1 MARTSALSRVP
12 REGEIMTRLTYS
24 TTIQAPR
31 DVVWRTMLEDETYR
45 AWTSAF
51 QEGSYAVTD
60 WKPGSKA
67 LFLAP
72 DGSGMV
78 SRVAEHRPNEFL
90 SLEHLGV
97 VNEGVED
104 TESEEVRK
112 WAGARENYTLTE
124 GRETVNLRVDMDA
137 TEEHKKFFEEVWP
150 KALATLKDLSERRAM
165 VRA

>member
-1 MARTSALSRVP
+1 
-12 REGEIMTRLTYS
+12 MTRLTFS
-24 TTIQAPR
+24 TTIQAR
-31 DVVWRTMLEDETYR
+31 KELVWRTLLEDESYR

-97 VNEGVED
+97 VKEGIED

-124 GRETVNLRVDMDA
+124 NRDVVTLSVDMDI
-137 TEEHKKFFEEVWP
+137 TEEHQKFFEGTWP
-150 KALATLKDLSERRAM
+150 KALAALKDLSERRAA

>member
-1 MARTSALSRVP
+1 
-12 REGEIMTRLTYS
+12 MTRLTYS
-24 TTIQAPR
+24 TTIQAPK

-45 AWTSAF
+45 EWTSAF

-60 WKPGSKA
+60 WKQGSKA
-67 LFLAP
+67 LFLSP

-90 SLEHLGV
+90 SLEHVGIV
-97 VNEGVED
+97 KDGVED
-104 TESEEVRK
+104 TESEEVRQ

-124 GRETVNLRVDMDA
+124 ERGNTTLHVDMDS
-137 TEEHKKFFEEVWP
+137 TEEHTKFFEEVWP
-150 KALATLKDLSERRAM
+150 KALATLKDLSERRAA

>member
-1 MARTSALSRVP
+1 
-12 REGEIMTRLTYS
+12 MTRLTFS
-24 TTIQAPR
+24 TTIQAPK
-31 DVVWRTMLEDETYR
+31 DLVWRTLLEDETYR
-45 AWTSAF
+45 EWTSAF

-97 VNEGVED
+97 LKEGIED

-124 GRETVNLRVDMDA
+124 NRGVVSLRIDMD
-137 TEEHKKFFEEVWP
+137 TVEEYQKIFEEAWP
-150 KALATLKDLSERRAM
+150 KALATLKDLSERRAA

>member
-1 MARTSALSRVP
+1 
-12 REGEIMTRLTYS
+12 MTRLTYS

-31 DVVWRTMLEDETYR
+31 EVVWRTMLEDETYR

-51 QEGSYAVTD
+51 HEGSYAVTD

-67 LFLAP
+67 LFLGP

-97 VNEGVED
+97 VKEGVED
-104 TESEEVRK
+104 TESDEVQK

-124 GRETVNLRVDMDA
+124 EPGNVILRVDMDT
-137 TEEHKKFFEEVWP
+137 TEEHQKYFEEAWP
-150 KALATLKDLSERRAM
+150 KALATLKDLSERRAA

>member
-1 MARTSALSRVP
+1 MKRLSF
-12 REGEIMTRLTYS
+12 S
-24 TTIQAPR
+24 TTIQAPKEL
-31 DVVWRTMLEDETYR
+31 VWRTLLEDETYR

-51 QEGSYAVTD
+51 QVGSYAVTD

-72 DGSGMV
+72 DGGGMV
-78 SRVAEHRPNEFL
+78 SRIAEHRPNQFL

-97 VNEGVED
+97 VKAGVED
-104 TESEEVRK
+104 TESEEVRG

-124 GRETVNLRVDMDA
+124 SRSVVILDVDMDT
-137 TEEHKKFFEEVWP
+137 TEEHQKFFEDAWP
-150 KALATLKDLSERRAM
+150 KALATLKDLSERRAA

>member
-1 MARTSALSRVP
+1 
-12 REGEIMTRLTYS
+12 MTKLTYS
-24 TTIQAPR
+24 TTIQAPK

-45 AWTSAF
+45 DWTSAF

-60 WKPGSKA
+60 WKQGSKA
-67 LFLAP
+67 HFLAP

-90 SLEHLGV
+90 SLEHIGIV
-97 VNEGVED
+97 KEGVED
-104 TESEEVRK
+104 TQSDEVRK

-124 GRETVNLRVDMDA
+124 ERGSVNLRVEMDT
-137 TEEHKKFFEEVWP
+137 TEEHKQFFEDVWP
-150 KALATLKDLSERRAM
+150 KALAKLKDLSERRAA

>member
-1 MARTSALSRVP
+1 
-12 REGEIMTRLTYS
+12 MTRLTFS

-51 QEGSYAVTD
+51 HEGSYAVTD
-60 WKPGSKA
+60 WQPGSKA
-67 LFLAP
+67 LFLGP

-90 SLEHLGV
+90 SLEHVGIV
-97 VNEGVED
+97 KEGVED

-112 WAGARENYTLTE
+112 WAGARESYTLTE
-124 GRETVNLRVDMDA
+124 ERGTVTLRVDMDA
-137 TEEHKKFFEEVWP
+137 TEEHKTFFEEVWP
-150 KALATLKDLSERRAM
+150 RALAKLKDLSEQRAAL
-165 VRA
+165 RA

>member
-1 MARTSALSRVP
+1 
-12 REGEIMTRLTYS
+12 
-24 TTIQAPR
+24 
-31 DVVWRTMLEDETYR
+31 
-45 AWTSAF
+45 
-51 QEGSYAVTD
+51 VTD
-60 WKPGSKA
+60 WKPDSKA
-67 LFLAP
+67 LFLGP

-97 VNEGVED
+97 VKEGVED

-124 GRETVNLRVDMDA
+124 ERGNVNLRVDMDA
-137 TEEHKKFFEEVWP
+137 TEEHKRFFEEVWP